1 MKRVFAFALLLVLAA
16 GCTRKA
22 PGPEECRTFAL
33 KMFGFRSEEDLE
45 VGSPVS
51 RALRP
56 EVDGL
61 TRECLVMPYDRELLR
76 CALET
81 GGARA
86 CRLAFDRRRSSGSER
101 MLSR

>member
-1 MKRVFAFALLLVLAA
+1 
-16 GCTRKA
+16 
-22 PGPEECRTFAL
+22 
-33 KMFGFRSEEDLE
+33 MFGFRSEEDLG
-45 VGSPVS
+45 VGSPQT

-81 GGARA
+81 GGARV
-86 CRLAFDRRRSSGSER
+86 CRLAFDQRRSSGSQR

>member
-1 MKRVFAFALLLVLAA
+1 
-16 GCTRKA
+16 
-22 PGPEECRTFAL
+22 
-33 KMFGFRSEEDLE
+33 MFGFRSEEDLG
-45 VGSPVS
+45 VGSPRS

-56 EVDGL
+56 EVDDL

-86 CRLAFDRRRSSGSER
+86 CKLAFDRRRSSGSER
-101 MLSR
+101 ALSR

>member
-1 MKRVFAFALLLVLAA
+1 VVRLALFALLLVLTA

-33 KMFGFRSEEDLE
+33 LMFGFRSEEELE
-45 VGSPVS
+45 VGSPQT

-76 CALET
+76 CALQS

-86 CRLAFDRRRSSGSER
+86 CKLAFDRRRSSGSEP